1 MYLSLTPIQSAEKR
15 LCNEHQQ
22 YDGRGKADPASPW
35 QWHKAS
41 TRFPA
46 EWCRYIIKDTVTPA
60 NFAVPGPPL
69 RPYGVNIPALK
80 RNSSQLL
87 KYLWKWDAYQIIRT
101 RLPRFPSSL
110 AGIVVEKISTPF
122 MSLLKSVTLY
132 GLWASGNVAWLYRVW
147 ERALISRVRVIS
159 DQTLYVVRK
168 DHCLLPQS
176 AKTIC
181 YPVSQLLAKVMVWWH
196 TAVLPGST
204 DEYFRK
210 CCGISFRDFPALKG
224 LSDLTAANFETLP
237 GVRICSVKTSYH
249 HRQVCYF
256 RQTYF
261 HTRSFR
267 LEIRSS
273 KAAQD
278 MRERESS
285 IWWMFRGREG
295 RWRSMLLIFFCMW
308 VRAAELP
315 EDSQMTF

>member
-1 MYLSLTPIQSAEKR
+1 
-15 LCNEHQQ
+15 
-22 YDGRGKADPASPW
+22 
-35 QWHKAS
+35 
-41 TRFPA
+41 
-46 EWCRYIIKDTVTPA
+46 
-60 NFAVPGPPL
+60 
-69 RPYGVNIPALK
+69 
-80 RNSSQLL
+80 
-87 KYLWKWDAYQIIRT
+87 
-101 RLPRFPSSL
+101 
-110 AGIVVEKISTPF
+110 

-132 GLWASGNVAWLYRVW
+132 GLWASGNVAWLYRFW
-147 ERALISRVRVIS
+147 ERALVSRVRVVS

-168 DHCLLPQS
+168 DHCVLPRS
-176 AKTIC
+176 ARTIC
-181 YPVSQLLAKVMVWWH
+181 RPISKLLAKVMVWWH

-204 DEYFRK
+204 DECFRK
-210 CCGISFRDFPALKG
+210 CCGISLRDFPALKG
-224 LSDLTAANFETLP
+224 PSDLTAANFETLP

-278 MRERESS
+278 MRER
-285 IWWMFRGREG
+285 MFRGREG

-315 EDSQMTF
+315 EDSQMTISGGVCVCVCVFVLNVCLLSLDWLIAANAYGSHQKLLVLTRYKDFDPTLT